1 MRHSHCG
8 YCGTAFA
15 ADPGWPR
22 TCPGCG
28 EMTWH
33 NPLPVAVALLPI
45 RVGGTGAGDPADGGG
60 SKTGLVVVR
69 RGIEP
74 GYGKLGLP
82 GGFMEVGESWQ
93 EAMVRELREETTI
106 VVDPASVKLFDVHS
120 TPTGHTLQV
129 FGLLPVLDP
138 TDLPP
143 MVPNEETLEW
153 LVVTEPQDLVFNT
166 HTLAMADYFASATRA

>member
-15 ADPGWPR
+15 ADAGWPR

-33 NPLPVAVALLPI
+33 NPLPVAVALLPV
-45 RVGGTGAGDPADGGG
+45 RTGNG
-60 SKTGLVVVR
+60 TGLVVVR

-74 GYGKLGLP
+74 GYGRLGLP
-82 GGFMEVGESWQ
+82 GGFMEVGESWR
-93 EAMVRELREETTI
+93 EAMARELFEETTI
-106 VVDPASVKLFDVHS
+106 VADPESITLFDVHS
-120 TPTGHTLQV
+120 PPTAHTLQV
-129 FGLLPVLDP
+129 FGLLPAVDEP
-138 TDLPP
+138 DLPP

-153 LVVTEPQDLVFNT
+153 HVVTGPLDLVFAT
-166 HTLAMADYFASATRA
+166 PTRAMADYFGSA

>member
-8 YCGTAFA
+8 YCGTAFPAGA
-15 ADPGWPR
+15 AFPR

-28 EMTWH
+28 QMTWH
-33 NPLPVAVALLPI
+33 NPLPVAVALVPV
-45 RVGGTGAGDPADGGG
+45 RTGTR
-60 SKTGLVVVR
+60 TGLVVVR

-82 GGFMEVGESWQ
+82 GGFMEVGESWR

-106 VVDPASVKLFDVHS
+106 VADPATVRLFDVHS

-129 FGLLPVLDP
+129 FGLLPVHTP
-138 TDLPP
+138 ADLPP
-143 MVPNEETLEW
+143 VVRSEETLEW
-153 LVVTEPQDLVFNT
+153 FVVTEPQELVFST
-166 HTLAMADYFASATRA
+166 HTQAMADYFASA

>member
-8 YCGTAFA
+8 YCGTAFS

-33 NPLPVAVALLPI
+33 NPLPVAVALLPV
-45 RVGGTGAGDPADGGG
+45 RVADTAAAGSA
-60 SKTGLVVVR
+60 KTGLVVVR
-69 RGIEP
+69 RGIQP

-120 TPTGHTLQV
+120 TQTGHTLQV
-129 FGLLPVLDP
+129 FGLLPVQDP
-138 TDLPP
+138 ADLPP
-143 MVPNEETLEW
+143 MVPSDETLEW
-153 LVVTEPQDLVFNT
+153 FVVTEPRDLVFNT
-166 HTLAMADYFASATRA
+166 HTRAMADYFASA

>member
-8 YCGTAFA
+8 YCGTAFT
-15 ADPGWPR
+15 ADAGFPR

-33 NPLPVAVALLPI
+33 NPLPVAVALVP
-45 RVGGTGAGDPADGGG
+45 VHTETG
-60 SKTGLVVVR
+60 TGLVVVR

-82 GGFMEVGESWQ
+82 GGFMEVGESWR
-93 EAMVRELREETTI
+93 EAMVRELREETMI
-106 VVDPASVKLFDVHS
+106 VADPATVRLFDVHS

-129 FGLLPVLDP
+129 FGLLPVHDP
-138 TDLPP
+138 GDLPP
-143 MVPNEETLEW
+143 VVRSEETLEW
-153 LVVTEPQDLVFNT
+153 FVVTEPQDLVFST
-166 HTLAMADYFASATRA
+166 HTQAMADYFASATHA